1 MPPTSIDSATGRLST
16 KSGIGDG
23 KGSGSTYEIAIT
35 ATDAAGLEVTSTF
48 TLTQGGVYIVRAGEA
63 DIPANQLMSG
73 AEVLPENQAGSTS
86 NPIAYI
92 KDSSGAEIRNILAT
106 GMPFNVSENATGD
119 AWNVFYTG
127 NALDHETATTT
138 SWRLS
143 IVYESNNVTSLTLR
157 CRMSL
162 MSLWASSLKKGL
174 SPLTQKKRLRL
185 IP

>member
-1 MPPTSIDSATGRLST
+1 MTVTVSAEEEGAPDTLTAATHEVTITVANVNQAPSEVKLDNLFFTVNSSTADGQIATATAEDPDEGDSHSFTLGGTDASYFSIDSATGRLST

-92 KDSSGAEIRNILAT
+92 KDLQG
-106 GMPFNVSENATGD
+106 
-119 AWNVFYTG
+119 
-127 NALDHETATTT
+127 
-138 SWRLS
+138 
-143 IVYESNNVTSLTLR
+143 
-157 CRMSL
+157 
-162 MSLWASSLKKGL
+162 
-174 SPLTQKKRLRL
+174 LRL
-185 IP
+185 